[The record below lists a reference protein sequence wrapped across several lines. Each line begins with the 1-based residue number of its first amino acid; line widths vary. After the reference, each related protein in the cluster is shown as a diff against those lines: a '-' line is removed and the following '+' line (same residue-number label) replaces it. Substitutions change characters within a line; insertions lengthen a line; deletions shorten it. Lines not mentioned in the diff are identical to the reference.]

1 MLKRVA
7 SSTRGRILISITALV
22 LLALLVY
29 RIPQVNSALWWRVEK
44 FTIYVLNLVRP
55 VQHVPTALPV
65 TRAPVTPSI
74 TPTESLAN
82 LLPTVT
88 PTSTFMPL
96 PAKVALPSPP
106 HEYQTPNNC
115 GPAVLSMALH
125 MYGWEGD
132 QADIAERIKPV
143 ARDRNV
149 NPEELRYYV
158 RNEAGWLNLEYRVNG
173 SIALLK
179 QLLAANYPV
188 VIEGTTTLDPD
199 DGFGAH
205 DDLWAAHYLLLTGY
219 DDATQT
225 FITQDPLRGP
235 DRAVSYAQLEADW
248 KPFNYVYLIIYFPEW
263 EQEVKDL
270 LASNWDPHLNRQSA
284 LAASQAATVND
295 PSDAF
300 AWFNLGSNLVYFERY
315 DEAAL
320 AYDKARQI
328 GLPFRMFRYQ
338 FGPFH
343 AYFYS
348 DRIDDLDILT
358 EYAAHVTHREEQSE
372 EIWFWRGW
380 ALYRKGDVDGALKAW
395 NKAKHINP
403 NYYDDQAQKAIDFVT
418 NP

>member
-1 MLKRVA
+1 MLKRVT
-7 SSTRGRILISITALV
+7 SSMRGRIIIAVSGLA
-22 LLALLVY
+22 LLALLAY
-29 RIPQVNSALWWRVEK
+29 RIPQVNSALSWRIEK
-44 FTIYVLNLVRP
+44 FTVYALNLFSPARP
-55 VQHVPTALPV
+55 VPTALPV
-65 TRAPVTPSI
+65 TRPPATPSAV
-74 TPTESLAN
+74 PTQSPAN
-82 LLPTVT
+82 LQPTAV
-88 PTSTFMPL
+88 PTSTSIPL
-96 PAKVALPSPP
+96 PAKVVLPSPP

-115 GPAVLSMALH
+115 GPATLSMTLH

-173 SIALLK
+173 NITLLK
-179 QLLAANYPV
+179 RLLAANYPV
-188 VIEGTTTLDPD
+188 VIEGTTALDPN
-199 DGFGAH
+199 DGFGAN

-235 DRAVSYAQLEADW
+235 DRPVSYAQLEADW
-248 KPFNYVYLIIYFPEW
+248 KPFNYVYLIIYFPEQ

-270 LASNWDPHLNRQSA
+270 LASDWDPDLNRQTA
-284 LAASQAATVND
+284 LTASQAATVKD

-320 AYDKARQI
+320 AYDKAREI

-348 DRIDDLDILT
+348 NRIDDLDILT
-358 EYAAHVTHREEQSE
+358 EYAAYVTQREEQSE

-395 NKAKHINP
+395 NKAKEINP
-403 NYYDDQAQKAIDFVT
+403 NYYDDQAQKAIDLV